1 MKKKLSLSFRLIITM
16 ILLVAGTVVLCWF
29 LNTTFLEKYYGYH
42 KQKELLESFAAIDAA
57 SENGTLSTSDFDI
70 PFERICSNGNM
81 TILIIGTDHYIVR
94 SSSSNSQTLQYQLNE
109 IMYGLTSDKGEI
121 IQSTE
126 RYMLERQMDSRMESE
141 YLMLW
146 GTLTDGSIVYMR
158 TALESI
164 RESAVITNRFFMII
178 GSISIAVSAIIIIW
192 VSRNIS
198 RPIRNLSDLSRKMT
212 NLDFEA
218 KYIPDKSGT
227 QEIDAL
233 GMHMNELSMTLQKTI
248 EELKSANNELK
259 QDIEKK
265 NQIDEMRKEF
275 LSNVSHELK
284 TPLALIQGY
293 AEGLQEGVNDDEE
306 SRNYYCGVI
315 VDEAGKMNRMVKKLL
330 TLNQLEFGNDIVEM
344 NRFELTELI
353 CGVVNASSL
362 LAKQEGI
369 TIQFDCKKPIYVWGD
384 EFKVEEVIS
393 NYLSNAIH
401 YAKGEKKITLS
412 CQKYDGIVRVKVKNT
427 GDLIPEADLD
437 KIWVKFYKVDKA
449 RTREYGG
456 SGIGLSIVKAIM
468 DSFHQKCG
476 VQNMEDGVE
485 FWMELECSSFL

>member
-1 MKKKLSLSFRLIITM
+1 MKKKLSLTFRLVITM
-16 ILLVAGTVVLCWF
+16 ILLVAGTVILCWF
-29 LNTTFLEKYYGYH
+29 LNTTFLEKYYSYH
-42 KQKELLESFAAIDAA
+42 KQKELLESFSAIDTA
-57 SENGTLSTSDFDI
+57 SENGTLAASDFDI

-81 TILIIGTDHYIVR
+81 TILIIGADHYIIR
-94 SSSSNSQTLQYQLNE
+94 SSSSSSQTLLYQLNE
-109 IMYGLTSDKGEI
+109 IMHGLTSSSGEVLK
-121 IQSTE
+121 STD
-126 RYMLERQMDSRMESE
+126 RYVLERQMDSRMESE

-146 GTLTDGSIVYMR
+146 GTLSDGSIVYMR

-178 GSISIAVSAIIIIW
+178 GSFSIAVSAIIIIW
-192 VSRNIS
+192 LSGNIS
-198 RPIRNLSDLSRKMT
+198 KPIRNLSDLSRKMT

-218 KYIPDKSGT
+218 KYIADKSGT
-227 QEIDAL
+227 KEIDAL

-315 VDEAGKMNRMVKKLL
+315 VDEADKMNRMVKKLL

-344 NRFELTELI
+344 NRFELTELLR
-353 CGVVNASSL
+353 GMVNASSL
-362 LAKQEGI
+362 LANQEGI
-369 TIQFDCKKPIYVWGD
+369 TIQFDCNEPIYVWGD

-401 YAKGEKKITLS
+401 HAKGEKKITIF
-412 CQKYDGIVRVKVKNT
+412 CQKYDEIVRVSVKNT
-427 GDLIPEADLD
+427 GDPIPEGDLD

-476 VQNMEDGVE
+476 VQNLEDGVE
-485 FWMELECSSFL
+485 FWIELESGA